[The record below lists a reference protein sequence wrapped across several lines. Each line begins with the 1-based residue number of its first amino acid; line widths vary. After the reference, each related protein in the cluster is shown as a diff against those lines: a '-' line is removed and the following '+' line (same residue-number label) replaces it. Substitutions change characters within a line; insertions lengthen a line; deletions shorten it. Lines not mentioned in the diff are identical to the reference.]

1 MSSNVA
7 TICVSTGGAEE
18 EAAPSLRAREWTF
31 WLPLAVVWIT
41 LLIVEHSWF
50 YASRDFLEKGDGK
63 DLTETI
69 GPGGNIRRQLSIL
82 AVGATGALLLLTRS
96 KVAVTPNYALCGLIA
111 TLCGLLVTS
120 MLWSEDAMLSLK
132 RASQPIML
140 LVTAIGIAKH
150 LRPRRLCLFIAIFTA
165 ASLGI
170 GIFAT
175 AVKGSLLA
183 NVLNRFGGSLH
194 PNAQAVNCAA
204 LCLASLGLI
213 FDGHSWSPSKRI
225 WLVLFCTGL
234 FFLLLTRSR
243 TGVAAFVASTFV
255 FAMIGASWQQRVAI
269 CGALALVT
277 AIIAIPLWAS
287 HEDGNGIAVSAVH
300 MGREDDITSL
310 TGRVPIWQAV
320 VADIAKRPLLGYGYG
335 TFWTPQ
341 RVYEYSLIHHWEFN
355 HAHSA
360 YLESTLNV
368 GVIGVSLGLLIIFV
382 SGCAALSAFARSR
395 ITDYRFIVAVLVLAL
410 INGLVDSSFVI
421 VGGFAPLLV
430 LICISMVMLHGA
442 GAGLADDFELVR

>member
-1 MSSNVA
+1 MVA
-7 TICVSTGGAEE
+7 
-18 EAAPSLRAREWTF
+18 ARDWKF
-31 WLPLAVVWIT
+31 WLPLAVIWVT

-69 GPGGNIRRQLSIL
+69 GPGGNVRRQLSIL
-82 AVGATGALLLLTRS
+82 AVGATGVVLLLTRS
-96 KVAVTPNYALCGLIA
+96 KVAITPNFVLCGLVA
-111 TLCGLLVTS
+111 VLCGLLVSS

-132 RASQPIML
+132 RASQPLML
-140 LVTAIGIAKH
+140 LVTALGIAKH
-150 LRPRRLCLFIAIFTA
+150 LRPRQLCLFVAVFTA

-194 PNAQAVNCAA
+194 PNTQAVNCAA

-213 FDGHSWSPSKRI
+213 FDGQEWDKSKRR
-225 WLVLFCTGL
+225 WVVLFAIGL

-243 TGVAAFVASTFV
+243 TGAAAFAASAFV
-255 FAMIGASWQQRVAI
+255 FFMIGVSWQRRVAI
-269 CGALALVT
+269 VAGLGIFGGIA
-277 AIIAIPLWAS
+277 AIPLMVPD
-287 HEDGNGIAVSAVH
+287 EGGKGIAVNAVH
-300 MGREDDITSL
+300 MGREDDISSL

-320 VADIAKRPLLGYGYG
+320 AVDIAKRPLLGYGYG

-360 YLESTLNV
+360 YFESTLNL
-368 GVIGVSLGLLIIFV
+368 GVIGVSLGLLIIFL
-382 SGCAALSAFARSR
+382 SGCAAISAYARSR
-395 ITDYRFIVAVLVLAL
+395 ITDYRFIVAILVLAL

-430 LICISMVMLHGA
+430 LLGVSTVMLHGP
-442 GAGLADDFELVR
+442 GADAADGAAIA